1 MRGRALT
8 FVMSATYTL
17 TGIATVLAG
26 AFIGAAGARW
36 VWGGGAATFV
46 VAAAAGYLLARDSP
60 QVTAPC
66 RITGRVALG

>member
-26 AFIGAAGARW
+26 AFMDTAGARW

-46 VAAAAGYLLARDSP
+46 VAAAGGYLLARDEGQLRAASR
-60 QVTAPC
+60 TAN
-66 RITGRVALG
+66 G